1 MKPNMTTRIL
11 AVVLAALLSGNC
23 FGGTQS
29 SNRPSPQDQV
39 RAIDTNSPVEVRFM
53 DGAKLRGRI
62 GEISDTGFVLSHEV
76 RRQLTKSQVA
86 FDKVRAVRQ
95 VQSVKPSHTLRNVL
109 IGVSIT
115 LGALTAILAVK
126 LSGMG

>member
-1 MKPNMTTRIL
+1 MTTKIL

-23 FGGTQS
+23 YGGPRS

-53 DGAKLRGRI
+53 DGAKLRGWI

-76 RRQLTKSQVA
+76 RRQSTKSQVA
-86 FDKVRAVRQ
+86 FDQVRAVKQ
-95 VQSVKPSHTLRNVL
+95 VQSVKPCHTVRNVL
-109 IGVSIT
+109 IGVSIPLAAVGIIFGIFVAT
-115 LGALTAILAVK
+115 YGLG
-126 LSGMG
+126 